1 MKYKTFSRDELT
13 DLLTNGIPLPESA
26 KTDENTIDFYFEELE
41 SFINL
46 AENRFSA
53 KSTDY
58 LEITVEVDFMDFII
72 LRYISGSVFLYLVNS
87 RPNIITDMTAQEA
100 TDVIGVVY
108 GVTIYNEKW
117 VEINELVDEFTDELV
132 NKYEYNATKEKINID
147 PKLLAKH
154 NKSPMRSSKKII
166 DLKEFD
172 KYIKKDTKKYIK

>member
-13 DLLTNGIPLPESA
+13 DLLTNGIPLPDSA

-53 KSTDY
+53 KSTEY
-58 LEITVEVDFMDFII
+58 LEITIEVDFMDFII
-72 LRYISGSVFLYLVNS
+72 LRYVSGSVFLYLVNS
-87 RPNIITDMTAQEA
+87 RPNIISDMTTQEA
-100 TDVIGVVY
+100 SDVIGIVY

-117 VEINELVDEFTDELV
+117 VQINELVDEFTDELV
-132 NKYEYNATKEKINID
+132 NKYEYEATKEKINID

-154 NKSPMRSSKKII
+154 SKSPNRSSNKVI
-166 DLKEFD
+166 DMKDFD
-172 KYIKKDTKKYIK
+172 KYIKKDTKKIYK